1 MGWFDNVLDIVKQ
14 VIPVIPSVV
23 TTLVPL
29 LMDGHDGHNYTQL
42 ANGQGVQIQGM
53 DEPISEKEIKQEEV
67 LVATRQDI
75 TKRQLIE
82 FAQNQAR
89 TETMAFQMPLAGL
102 SKSKVVLTLHLE
114 FTFGPQPTDL
124 KVRNVNFNDHIYLH
138 LMPSKFAF
146 YNNLLKHEIVKF
158 NKVRVVS
165 ANTSGF
171 DTSTI
176 LGFIPVT
183 TDTRKISNGLL
194 MQLCKKLEISTGE
207 EVAYNIR
214 YASPDLVKYEEDDE
228 KNITKVSSK
237 TMYLEPNKSIKTD
250 YLKLLDNETALSYGT
265 IVIIK
270 QNVGTVVGM
279 SFNVNMEF
287 DVWDYIV
294 NGVKLV
300 DVEDKDLDGDTED
313 DKDDGEGENDGSGE
327 SAKPPSTSQRRI
339 GRRQQK

>member
-1 MGWFDNVLDIVKQ
+1 MGWFYNVLDIVKE
-14 VIPVIPSVV
+14 VLPVIPSVI
-23 TTLVPL
+23 TNLVPL

-102 SKSKVVLTLHLE
+102 NKSKVVLTLHLE

-165 ANTSGF
+165 ANISGF

-250 YLKLLDNETALSYGT
+250 YLKPKLT
-265 IVIIK
+265 IIK
-270 QNVGTVVGM
+270 NI
-279 SFNVNMEF
+279 S
-287 DVWDYIV
+287 
-294 NGVKLV
+294 
-300 DVEDKDLDGDTED
+300 
-313 DKDDGEGENDGSGE
+313 
-327 SAKPPSTSQRRI
+327 
-339 GRRQQK
+339 